1 MLKCIHIIEGVIMA
15 KQEQQAVVTAANLSK
30 KYGKLNVVDAISFSV
45 LRGEVLGFLGPNG
58 AGKTTTIKMLS
69 GLLKPSSGTIVV
81 SGNIGICPQE
91 IVIYE
96 GLTCLEQ
103 LRFMGEM
110 HGMKAVAAKAKS
122 LELLAVMGLSEKKD
136 KLAKTLSGGMQRRLN
151 IALAL
156 VHSPDIIFLDE
167 PQAGLDPQS
176 RLLVREYIKALTTHD
191 MEEAE
196 KLSDRVCII
205 DSGKILACGTVNE
218 IKNSIGQG
226 DLFEIE
232 TDGGTAKTFVPVIKK
247 IKGVSHI
254 KTEAA
259 DSISFMSA
267 GDKTF
272 AAVMSAVKKKKI
284 KLVNFRMRKTSLED
298 VFISL
303 TGRGLRE

>member
-1 MLKCIHIIEGVIMA
+1 MA
-15 KQEQQAVVTAANLSK
+15 AQAVLTASNLSK
-30 KYGKLNVVDAISFSV
+30 NYGKLSAVDSV
-45 LRGEVLGFLGPNG
+45 SLSVNRGEVFGFLGPNG

-69 GLLKPSSGTIVV
+69 GLLKPSSGAVSV
-81 SGNIGICPQE
+81 SGNVGMCPQE
-91 IVIYE
+91 IVIWD

-103 LRFMGEM
+103 LRFMAEM
-110 HGMKAVAAKAKS
+110 HGIRLDIADAKS
-122 LELLAVMGLSEKKD
+122 KELLLAMGLMEKKD

-176 RLLVREYIKALTTHD
+176 RLLVRDYIKSLKKRATIILTTHD

-205 DSGKILACGTVNE
+205 DRGKILTCGTVHE
-218 IKNSIGQG
+218 IRESLGQG
-226 DLFEIE
+226 DLFELE
-232 TDGGTAKTFVPVIKK
+232 TEGKARILVPVIKK
-247 IKGVSHI
+247 IKGASNI
-254 KTEAA
+254 KAA
-259 DSISFMSA
+259 SGDLISFMSS
-267 GDKTF
+267 GGKTL
-272 AAVMSAVKKKKI
+272 AAVMSAVKRKKI
-284 KLVNFRMRKTSLED
+284 ELVSFRMRKTSLED